1 MPGCQPIEYVYP
13 NWWYMQT
20 TVVTWQSLCLTSE
33 GRVMDE
39 NSEHVL
45 RDNTFIGELGK
56 TVIMSDDL
64 NSRSRFNAGCGLV
77 IVPQKCDSNPNFGSR
92 RRQTYLSIENSCF
105 EKLASIVSSG
115 RFFLRVSEDP
125 VRDGLFLIT
134 CSAKIERASFDAFSV
149 GEAISLT
156 PSTSLSGAIHQTTA
170 SPISSLTTSVRVVGG
185 REEFIIAEGQ
195 LPLHGTQNL
204 AMSSDVPMFVVG
216 PRAWQSLQTM
226 TSNAQSEVSV
236 VLSVSFKGTRFVCV
250 LSEYHLM
257 C

>member
-1 MPGCQPIEYVYP
+1 
-13 NWWYMQT
+13 
-20 TVVTWQSLCLTSE
+20 
-33 GRVMDE
+33 
-39 NSEHVL
+39 
-45 RDNTFIGELGK
+45 
-56 TVIMSDDL
+56 
-64 NSRSRFNAGCGLV
+64 
-77 IVPQKCDSNPNFGSR
+77 
-92 RRQTYLSIENSCF
+92 
-105 EKLASIVSSG
+105 
-115 RFFLRVSEDP
+115 
-125 VRDGLFLIT
+125 LIT

-226 TSNAQSEVSV
+226 TSVSV